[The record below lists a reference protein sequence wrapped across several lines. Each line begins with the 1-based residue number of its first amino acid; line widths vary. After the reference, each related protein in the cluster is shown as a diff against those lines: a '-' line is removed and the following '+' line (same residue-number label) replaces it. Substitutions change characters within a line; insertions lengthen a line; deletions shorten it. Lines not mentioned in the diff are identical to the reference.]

1 MAFPITKSGSD
12 MGRSRGGAHVLPMR
26 VVEAVFFTR
35 KSSREAY
42 LPRQSLADEGREHKR
57 NGRSSVGTS
66 VRKSSPHRC
75 CALFSSG

>member
-35 KSSREAY
+35 KCSREAY
-42 LPRQSLADEGREHKR
+42 LPKQSLACRRRQGAQKE
-57 NGRSSVGTS
+57 RSQLSRDVGAEELTASLLCSV
-66 VRKSSPHRC
+66 
-75 CALFSSG
+75 